1 MDIDTD
7 DLDDVRSNK
16 GETMM
21 HPPPPAEEEEEEEE
35 EVGVWPQLDSNVDVD
50 FFYRRRLKSPLEIRR
65 GLR

>member
-35 EVGVWPQLDSNVDVD
+35 KEVGVWPQLDSNVDVD
-50 FFYRRRLKSPLEIRR
+50 FVLLTQVEIAAQD
-65 GLR
+65 